1 MNDRP
6 TPLTDEELSAAIDG
20 EASDDVLARLAADPA
35 AEARRDQ
42 LLAARD
48 LLADSTTPTLAAAQ
62 VDALVGHAL
71 DGTSAVPA
79 PARGR
84 RGPAPWLV
92 AAALAVLVALGLTLV
107 WVGRGSSDEVA
118 TSANDSAESSGGAS
132 ASDEDAF
139 DAISGHAAPEV
150 ADGSGSEAAPTTGS
164 ATGLQVDGS
173 LVDLGSFD
181 RPEDLR
187 SALATSFP
195 PFAGP
200 DDGATERSA
209 PRTAAVDR
217 CAEQL
222 QVALDLDEE
231 QRVQAGFATV
241 DGREVL
247 VYEWTTESFQDGTA
261 TTLVTAVGADAC
273 DQVVIFER

>member
-6 TPLTDEELSAAIDG
+6 TPLTDEDLSAAIDG

-35 AEARRDQ
+35 AQVRRDQ

-48 LLADSTTPTLAAAQ
+48 LLAGSTTPTLAAAQ
-62 VDALVGHAL
+62 VDALVGHAI

-79 PARGR
+79 PVRGR

-92 AAALAVLVALGLTLV
+92 AAALALLVALGLTLV
-107 WVGRGSSDEVA
+107 WVGRGASDEVA
-118 TSANDSAESSGGAS
+118 TSADSAESSGGG

-139 DAISGHAAPEV
+139 DAIGGHAAPEV
-150 ADGSGSEAAPTTGS
+150 ADGAGSDVAPTTES
-164 ATGLQVDGS
+164 AAGLQVDPS
-173 LVDLGSFD
+173 LVDLGTFEQ
-181 RPEDLR
+181 PEDLR

-195 PFAGP
+195 PFEGL
-200 DDGATERSA
+200 DDGATERA
-209 PRTAAVDR
+209 VPRAAAVDR

-222 QVALDLDEE
+222 QVALDLDED
-231 QRVQAGFATV
+231 QLGQAGFATV

-247 VYEWTTESFQDGTA
+247 VYEWSTESFQDGTE

-273 DQVVIFER
+273 DEVVLFER